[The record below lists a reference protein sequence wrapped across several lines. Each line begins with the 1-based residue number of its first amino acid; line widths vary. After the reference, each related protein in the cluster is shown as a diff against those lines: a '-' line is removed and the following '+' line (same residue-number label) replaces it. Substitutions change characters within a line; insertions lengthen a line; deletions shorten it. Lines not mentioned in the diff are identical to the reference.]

1 MTNLSTRDNN
11 RRQSFQKYEI
21 FRLFLKSLIR
31 DANVPKHI
39 RFQSVLKLNRLPRK
53 SSKVRI
59 QNRCILTGRGRGN
72 LSQWKLSR
80 ITFRELASQGLLS
93 GVRKASW

>member
-1 MTNLSTRDNN
+1 MTNLKTRDNV

-21 FRLFLKSLIR
+21 LRLFLKSLLR
-31 DANVPKHI
+31 DARVPKHI
-39 RFQSVLKLNRLPRK
+39 RFQSVLRLNKLPRR

-59 QNRCILTGRGRGN
+59 TNRCIVTGRGRGN

-80 ITFRELASQGLLS
+80 ITFRELASQGLLA